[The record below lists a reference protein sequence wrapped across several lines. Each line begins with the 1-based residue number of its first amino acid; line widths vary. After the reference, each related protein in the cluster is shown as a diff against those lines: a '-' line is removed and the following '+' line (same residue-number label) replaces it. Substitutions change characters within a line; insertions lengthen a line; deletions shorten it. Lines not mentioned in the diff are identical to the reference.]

1 MKNKKSIIILISII
15 LTIVAIYII
24 IYFSFLGYNLKS
36 ETYEYNGNNYK
47 IKLGIPKLSFM
58 KKQNDKNFSYKNI
71 RNTKILKREIASY
84 LNTLEKK
91 NCNNTTYYYDR
102 NNNFTILDY
111 SVNNKFIY
119 NTISYS
125 VYYSDLCKTEAIM
138 TNKNKLGNTT
148 GIYTINGGTVSIQ
161 EEWDTKFDGTFMDN
175 SKVIDT
181 KNGYKFKANLNIYLA
196 IRTPDKKFD
205 TKYLEMSS
213 GTYEIKD
220 DKLYYYRE
228 NIEQQSDDINIPKVS
243 IFKIDGN
250 TLILQ
255 DNYLEKYQKNIIFK
269 SPVIK

>member
-15 LTIVAIYII
+15 LTVIAIYII
-24 IYFSFLGYNLKS
+24 IYFSSLGYNLKS

-71 RNTKILKREIASY
+71 RNTKILKGEIASY

-91 NCNNTTYYYDR
+91 NCNNTIYYYDR

-125 VYYSDLCKTEAIM
+125 VYYSDLCKTEAIIA
-138 TNKNKLGNTT
+138 NKNKLGNTT

-161 EEWDTKFDGTFMDN
+161 EEWNTKFDGTFMDN

-243 IFKIDGN
+243 VFKIEGN

-269 SPVIK
+269 SPTIK